1 MRERAWRSAAAAA
14 AAAARLRKAEAHG
27 WYTLE
32 QGGGAWL
39 VCLGE
44 LWVASEK
51 TYRTRRV
58 TFEELTAF
66 ESATR

>member
-14 AAAARLRKAEAHG
+14 AAAARLRKAEVHG

-44 LWVASEK
+44 LWVASE
-51 TYRTRRV
+51 TGLV
-58 TFEELTAF
+58 NEI
-66 ESATR
+66 